1 MYTLPATNG
10 SPLKMDGLEDDIS
23 FWDGPI
29 SGAFA
34 VSFRE
39 GTGCFIGILVMVF
52 TGGSH
57 VIVYDFIPK
66 KNLNN

>member
-1 MYTLPATNG
+1 MDDLGVPLFKETSIYTLPATNS
-10 SPLKMDGLEDDIS
+10 SPLKMDGLEDDMS

-39 GTGCFIGILVMVF
+39 GTGCLIGIMVDWKF
-52 TGGSH
+52 
-57 VIVYDFIPK
+57 P
-66 KNLNN
+66 